1 MRPIEPGERIRLS
14 THLSSDM
21 HHRHPTCQ
29 HRRVAANSPDV
40 RPSYLIGR
48 LDRLIRAE
56 FDDVLA
62 SAGLTL
68 PEFTAMSVL
77 HARPGFSSA
86 QLARRSLITPQ
97 AMGKVVIELERRG
110 YIRRPTSGSS
120 GRARG
125 IVLTRKGQTV
135 LAKVQ
140 PQIAAAEAAV
150 LHRLSKD
157 EHARFVEL
165 LQIAGG
171 IGERP

>member
-1 MRPIEPGERIRLS
+1 MS
-14 THLSSDM
+14 AS
-21 HHRHPTCQ
+21 
-29 HRRVAANSPDV
+29 SPDI

-62 SAGLTL
+62 RAGLTL
-68 PEFTAMSVL
+68 PEYTAMSVL
-77 HARPGFSSA
+77 LARPGFSSA

-110 YIRRPTSGSS
+110 YIARPSAGRT

-125 IVLTRKGQTV
+125 ILLTRRGQSV

-140 PQIAAAEAAV
+140 PQIAAAESAV
-150 LHRLSKD
+150 LHRLTPD
-157 EHARFVEL
+157 QHDVLVEL
-165 LQIAGG
+165 LQVAGG
-171 IGERP
+171 VGERPAADAPYQPD

>member
-1 MRPIEPGERIRLS
+1 MP
-14 THLSSDM
+14 SS
-21 HHRHPTCQ
+21 
-29 HRRVAANSPDV
+29 SPDI

-56 FDDVLA
+56 FDEVLGA
-62 SAGLTL
+62 AGLTL
-68 PEFTAMSVL
+68 PEYTAMSVL
-77 HARPGFSSA
+77 AARPGFSSA

-110 YIRRPTSGSS
+110 YIKRPTTGSS

-140 PQIAAAEAAV
+140 PQIASAESAV
-150 LHRLSKD
+150 LHRLSPAELD
-157 EHARFVEL
+157 RFVEL
-165 LQIAGG
+165 LQVAGG
-171 IGERP
+171 IGERA